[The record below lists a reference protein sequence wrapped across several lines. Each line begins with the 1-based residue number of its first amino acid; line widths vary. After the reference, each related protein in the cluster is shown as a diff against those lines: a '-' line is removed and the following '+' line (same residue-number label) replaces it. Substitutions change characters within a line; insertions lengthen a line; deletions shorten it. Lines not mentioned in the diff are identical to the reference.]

1 MKMLI
6 ISLLLIT
13 LCVYHPHVIT
23 MVLALA
29 SCMVTC
35 VMVIGST
42 LCSVVTLP
50 MVCVGLLV
58 WLVIR

>member
-13 LCVYHPHVIT
+13 LCVYHPHEIT

>member
-42 LCSVVTLP
+42 VCSVVTLP

-58 WLVIR
+58 WFIMR